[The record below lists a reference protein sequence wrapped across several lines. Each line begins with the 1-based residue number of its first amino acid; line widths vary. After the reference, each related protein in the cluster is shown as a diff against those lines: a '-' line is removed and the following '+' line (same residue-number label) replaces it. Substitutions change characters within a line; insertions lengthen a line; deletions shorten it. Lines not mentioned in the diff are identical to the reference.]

1 MQVGQPPLRR
11 QARVPFW
18 PTSHAGRWSVGAL
31 VTFALGMAGL
41 FTAAALGQTGGE
53 TFSDNWWLAGPGL
66 VAAIAAIVAFV
77 TSIIALARWRERA
90 ISVIVAVAVSSMAII
105 FMLGEVIVPH

>member
-1 MQVGQPPLRR
+1 MQVRHPPLHQHTRM
-11 QARVPFW
+11 PFW

-31 VTFALGMAGL
+31 GTFALGLAGL
-41 FTAAALGQTGGE
+41 FMVAALGQEGGE

-66 VAAIAAIVAFV
+66 VAAVASLVAFV
-77 TSIIALARWRERA
+77 SSITALTRWRERS
-90 ISVIVAVAVSSMAII
+90 ISVIVALAVSAMAII